1 MNTIW
6 YEKEPLFTENKN
18 CPICGKDL
26 STCISMQLIGV
37 SIFSKIFTC
46 STEHKK
52 EFIRQIWKLSKQKD
66 NKDSTNET

>member
-1 MNTIW
+1 MNNLW

-26 STCISMQLIGV
+26 STCTSIQLVGV
-37 SIFSKIFTC
+37 SVFTKIFTC
-46 STEHKK
+46 SYEHKK

-66 NKDSTNET
+66 KED